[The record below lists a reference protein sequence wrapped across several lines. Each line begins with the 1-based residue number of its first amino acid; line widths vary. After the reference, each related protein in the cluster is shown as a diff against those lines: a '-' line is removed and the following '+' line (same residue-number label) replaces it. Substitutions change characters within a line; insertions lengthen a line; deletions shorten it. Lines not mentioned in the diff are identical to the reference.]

1 MKKIILILVILAAIS
16 VIAPAAQA
24 AQPVKGS
31 ALPDFSL
38 STNNSAERSYLGVGS
53 GPFRISDIKS
63 TLVVIEVYS
72 MYCPYCQKEAPNMN
86 ALYNKIEGD
95 PALKGRIKIIGIG
108 AGNSQM
114 EVETFRNR
122 YKVPF
127 ALSPDK
133 DYQVHELLGQPRTPL
148 FIVLKLQPGSREK
161 VVATQLGAFESPDQ
175 FLNAVLRPALK
186 EAR

>member
-1 MKKIILILVILAAIS
+1 MKKTTLFLVVLAALS
-16 VIAPAAQA
+16 LIAAAAQA

-31 ALPDFSL
+31 ALPDFTL
-38 STNNSAERSYLGVGS
+38 STKNSAERNYLGVGS
-53 GPFRISDIKS
+53 GPFRISDIKAG
-63 TLVVIEVYS
+63 LVVIEIYS

-86 ALYNKIEGD
+86 VLYNKIESD

-114 EVETFRNR
+114 EVETYRNR

-127 ALSPDK
+127 PLFPDK
-133 DYQVHELLGQPRTPL
+133 EYQIHDLLGQPRTPF
-148 FIVLKLQPGSREK
+148 FIIVKPQPGGKET
-161 VVATQLGAFESPDQ
+161 VVATHLGAYDSPDQ
-175 FLNAVLRPALK
+175 FLNTVLRPALK